1 MRVIEWEVF
10 VMKTKRFFA
19 LLLGLLLVAGVFAAV
34 PRAAASET
42 EYIYADMG
50 GFDSYNRVA
59 LAIVCISG
67 AKSPQQATV
76 AMPGEGVE
84 KSVRLTATEPE
95 EGVNSFSIA
104 SCRAP
109 DTSFAKPFE
118 EGAHLLPVASGKTY
132 NVFGDADL
140 SDSVGIRFC
149 VAAGEAGSVTAV
161 AGRARL
167 QLGIAPSRG
176 NSTAEVYAEYDEGF
190 VFETPDYEIGADGF
204 VNVLFE
210 DAYPIDGR
218 TSADA
223 DFLADYLP
231 RVNALNII
239 VTPDAAITAGDFY
252 YIGGLRA
259 YRERREYDVYAT
271 SDGVCGGTV
280 TISGISEHEGTL
292 ALEMDGAPMPVYY
305 EKTVRADSYGLNRI
319 EYRVDTAAS
328 GDGNH
333 AFRLL
338 LDGECVC
345 EKTLCFDNTPPYLSY
360 SSIKNGD
367 LRSANGAVDM
377 RAADGE
383 SGVAAFSVRLD
394 GASITLPYSYSGLA
408 EGAHS
413 LIYSI
418 TDRAGMTKNGSI
430 IFSVGSGISYG
441 DFAAEG
447 GEATVE
453 ITGADGKTAYAYAVG
468 GALPVT
474 AYENAA
480 ALGELSA
487 KTPAGEAVFSGRAK
501 TVTLNEKYPYQAF
514 DVDISGAAG
523 EEIFVS
529 ASAAANVGETLRL
542 TVYNEAKAEWE
553 ELARARMGAKSV
565 TLSAAAALADRVS
578 GGKMKFR
585 VSLLS
590 VDNGADMFAWCTD
603 AQHMIQHN
611 YEDGSYRDYTYY
623 IRDQFNLFV
632 KEYGEGKIG
641 YVLNTG
647 DISDEPNNTA
657 MFAECREISNILD
670 DANIPNGVVAG
681 NHDANWSN
689 WSPYYGRAY
698 YEHQDWWGGDFDDNK
713 GHYDL
718 VTVGGRDLVIVCLG
732 WTLETNNTATAW
744 ARRVFNAYPNRTG
757 ILATHGY
764 LGTDGE
770 ILYNTAK
777 KFWAI
782 AEDCPNVCMI
792 MCGHEPGTARNIRYT
807 TDGRPVL
814 EMLHDYQS
822 GSPSNM
828 WWQWLE
834 GGSGLFRYV
843 TIGDGTVTNRTF
855 TVSKDDYIRVY
866 KRNPDAEG
874 GYYYYWDKDE
884 ENYTMP
890 VRLIDNERRVETFSF
905 TARAVGEGTQ
915 AASAYVTGG
924 RASFTGLSDGLWYV
938 ECDGVTSAVYPSECG
953 SAAQP
958 LITGAYG
965 ANGTLTVRWELPDG
979 ASADGFIVR
988 ADGETLA
995 ELDGEA
1001 REYAG
1006 ALSRAAGESARICV
1020 VAVSGNG
1027 SAASENRDVVF
1038 SGVSFTAADVDG
1050 DGEVTVADALAALR
1064 LSVGLN
1070 DGVTAKRWFAAD
1082 VDGDGEVTV
1091 SDALRILRRAAG
1103 LD

>member
-1 MRVIEWEVF
+1 
-10 VMKTKRFFA
+10 MKTKRFFA
-19 LLLGLLLVAGVFAAV
+19 LLLSLLLAAGVFAAA
-34 PRAAASET
+34 PHAAASEE
-42 EYIYADMG
+42 EYIYADME

-67 AKSPQQATV
+67 AKSPQPATV
-76 AMPGEGVE
+76 AMPAEGVG

-95 EGVNSFSIA
+95 NGANSFSIA
-104 SCRAP
+104 TCRAP
-109 DTSFAKPFE
+109 DTSFEKPFE
-118 EGAHLLPVASGKTY
+118 EGAHLFPVASGKTY
-132 NVFGDADL
+132 NALEGVNLA
-140 SDSVGIRFC
+140 DSVGVRFC
-149 VAAGEAGSVTAV
+149 VGTGAAGSVAAV
-161 AGRARL
+161 AGKARL
-167 QLGIAPSRG
+167 QLGAAPSRG
-176 NSTAEVYAEYDEGF
+176 NSTADVYAEYEQGF

-210 DAYPIDGR
+210 DAFPIDGR
-218 TSADA
+218 TPADA

-231 RVNALNII
+231 LVNALNII

-280 TISGISEHEGTL
+280 TVSGISEHKGTL
-292 ALEMDGAPMPVYY
+292 ALEMDGAPLPVYY
-305 EKTVRADSYGLNRI
+305 GKTVRTDSYGLERV
-319 EYRVDTAAS
+319 EYRVDTAAA
-328 GDGNH
+328 GDGSH
-333 AFRLL
+333 SFRLL

-360 SSIKNGD
+360 SSVKSGD
-367 LRSANGAVDM
+367 LISASGRLDM
-377 RAADGE
+377 TASDGE

-394 GASITLPYSYSGLA
+394 GAAITLPYSYSGLA
-408 EGAHS
+408 DGAHS
-413 LIYSI
+413 LTYSI
-418 TDRAGMTKNGSI
+418 TDCAGMTKSGSI

-441 DFAAEG
+441 DFAAEDG
-447 GEATVE
+447 AATVE
-453 ITGADGKTAYAYAVG
+453 ITGADGRQARAYAVG

-487 KTPAGEAVFSGRAK
+487 KTPAGEAAFSGRAK

-514 DVDISGAAG
+514 AVDVSGVSG
-523 EEIFVS
+523 SEIFVS

-542 TVYNEAKAEWE
+542 TVYNEAEAKWE
-553 ELARARMGAKSV
+553 ELARARMEANSV

-590 VDNGADMFAWCTD
+590 VDNGADTFTWCTD

-623 IRDQFNLFV
+623 IRDQFNHFV
-632 KEYGEGKIG
+632 QEYGEGKIG

-670 DANIPNGVVAG
+670 NANIPNGVVAG

-689 WSPYYGRAY
+689 WCPYYGAKY
-698 YEHQDWWGGDFDDNK
+698 YDYQDWWGGDYNDNR

-718 VTVGGRDLVIVCLG
+718 VTVGGRDLVVVCLG
-732 WTLETNNTATAW
+732 WTLENDNEATAW
-744 ARRVFNAYPNRTG
+744 ARRVFNNYPNRTG
-757 ILATHGY
+757 ILAVHGY

-770 ILYNTAK
+770 ILFNTAR

-782 AEDCPNVCMI
+782 AEDCPNLTMI

-807 TDGRPVL
+807 SDGRPVL

-828 WWQWLE
+828 WWKWLE

-843 TIGDGTVTNRTF
+843 TIGDGTLTNRTF
-855 TVSKDDYIRVY
+855 TISKDDYIRVY
-866 KRNPDAEG
+866 NRDPDADG
-874 GYYYYWDKDE
+874 GYYYWNMDE

-905 TARAVGEGTQ
+905 TARAVEEGTQ
-915 AASAYVTGG
+915 AASVYVSGG
-924 RASFTGLSDGLWYV
+924 RASFTGLPEGLWYV
-938 ECDGVTSAVYPSECG
+938 ECGGVTSAVYPSGCG

-965 ANGTLTVRWELPDG
+965 ANGTLTVRWELPEN
-979 ASADGFIVR
+979 ASADGFVIR

-1001 REYAG
+1001 REYVG
-1006 ALSRAAGESARICV
+1006 ALSRDVGESARICV
-1020 VAVSGNG
+1020 VAFEGNG

-1064 LSVGLN
+1064 FSVGLN

-1082 VDGDGEVTV
+1082 FDGDGEVTV